1 MRGGRPRWWTA
12 ALGLSLLLILG
23 GVAWA
28 AFRDDAYTAPRPV
41 EAGPSAQPVAAA
53 RVLAALEV
61 AISERDP
68 AAARALAPAGDR
80 DARRLLSDLVR
91 NATDLH
97 VTSFGLRYV
106 TEATAVSADG
116 AWSAVVDTTWQ
127 LAGFDERP
135 ARSEVL
141 VGLVVDDDR
150 VAVGSVGSGDRRTPV
165 WLTGRVEVIRT
176 ADTLVI
182 DAAGDAERVSG
193 LAEAA
198 IPVVRR
204 VLPQWRDRLVVE
216 VPATM
221 AGLDTA
227 LDADVGQYDG
237 VAAVTTASDGTS
249 GQGAP
254 VHVFLNP
261 EVFGSL
267 GPVGAQVVMSHE
279 ATHVATVA
287 AGSAMP
293 LWLLEGF
300 ADYVALR
307 DVPLP
312 DSATA
317 AQITRHVRRQ
327 GVPDTLPGQTEF
339 ETTSNHLGAAYESA
353 WLACEVLAE
362 SGDEES
368 LVRLYETV
376 DDGAALGPA
385 LRAEFGFG
393 EAELTR
399 RWQDRL
405 SDLAE

>member
-1 MRGGRPRWWTA
+1 M
-12 ALGLSLLLILG
+12 LGLSLLLILG

-28 AFRDDAYTAPRPV
+28 TLRDDAYTAPRPG
-41 EAGPSAQPVAAA
+41 ESGPSAQPAAAA
-53 RVLAALEV
+53 RVLAALETAV
-61 AISERDP
+61 AERDQ

-91 NATDLH
+91 NATDLD

-127 LAGFDERP
+127 FAGFDERP

-141 VGLVVDDDR
+141 VGLVVDDGR
-150 VAVGSVGSGDRRTPV
+150 VALGSVGGGERRTPV
-165 WLTGRVEVIRT
+165 WLTDRVEVIRT

-182 DAAGDAERVSG
+182 DAAGDGERISAG
-193 LAEAA
+193 AQAA

-204 VLPQWRDRLVVE
+204 VLPQWQDPLVVE
-216 VPATM
+216 VPDPT
-221 AGLDTA
+221 AGLDATLGA
-227 LDADVGQYDG
+227 EDGRYDG
-237 VAAVTTASDGTS
+237 VAAVTTASDGSS
-249 GQGAP
+249 GEGAP

-261 EVFGSL
+261 SVFGGL
-267 GPVGAQVVMSHE
+267 GLVGAHVVMSHE

-312 DSATA
+312 DSTTA
-317 AQITRHVRRQ
+317 AQIARQVRRR

-353 WLACEVLAE
+353 WLACEVLVE

-368 LVRLYETV
+368 LVRLYESV

-405 SDLAE
+405 SDLAG